1 MELSDLYM
9 ISYSLL
15 ISDVKFHMLP
25 HITLSIVR
33 GFKFVVQIHKK
44 KKKHIQECSVRISK
58 HGGNWDM
65 HICVFVSAGLGFD
78 RVKLAISLILA
89 PLNKFSV

>member
-9 ISYSLL
+9 ICHSLL

-25 HITLSIVR
+25 HITLCIVR
-33 GFKFVVQIHKK
+33 GFKFAARIH
-44 KKKHIQECSVRISK
+44 KKKHIQECLVTISK

-78 RVKLAISLILA
+78 RVKFAISLILA